1 MAAIATTTA
10 KSIPASAQN
19 KAEWPSLLEAKDIA
33 EEGFI
38 YGLPLVMNY
47 AVMQEFAVDKN
58 SGQFK
63 APFNEINNQHRVATP
78 EDTAVITPNSDTPY
92 SMLWLDLRAE
102 SMVIS
107 VPMIEKDR
115 YYSVQFIDGNTYN
128 YGYIGTRA
136 TGTEAGDYLVVG
148 PDWKG
153 GTPTG
158 IKKVF
163 QSTTPFTLALFRTQ
177 LFSPGDM
184 SNVEKI
190 QAGYNRAAEQ
200 RDELAAFHSITS
212 SARASSVGGISRPSA
227 LAVLRFPSDYRPPS
241 MSRCRKSSLQ
251 QSDGHLSCENLPAA
265 FQVRSLRDPYPQA
278 LPCHRSH
285 SQIYCALQDYISVRL
300 AITSGSEMLPNTS
313 HKIQGYRSV
322 SMNTSQPISPNACLI
337 LFFALSA
344 AV

>member
-1 MAAIATTTA
+1 MLTKRDLLRSAAVAVITATTA

-19 KAEWPSLLEAKDIA
+19 KPEWPSLLEAKDIA

-102 SMVIS
+102 PMVIS

-115 YYSVQFIDGNTYN
+115 YYAVQFIDGNTYN
-128 YGYIGTRA
+128 FGYIGTRA
-136 TGTEAGDYLVVG
+136 TGTEPGDYLVVG

-153 GTPTG
+153 ETPSG

-163 QSTTPFTLALFRTQ
+163 RSTTPFPLALIRTQ
-177 LFSPGDM
+177 LFNPGDM
-184 SNVEKI
+184 PNVEKI
-190 QAGYNRAAEQ
+190 QAGYKAQ
-200 RDELAAFHSITS
+200 PLSGFLK
-212 SARASSVGGISRPSA
+212 RPA
-227 LAVLRFPSDYRPPS
+227 P
-241 MSRCRKSSLQ
+241 
-251 QSDGHLSCENLPAA
+251 PAA
-265 FQVRSLRDPYPQA
+265 PKIEF
-278 LPCHRSH
+278 LPCHH
-285 SQIYCALQDYISVRL
+285 CGD
-300 AITSGSEMLPNTS
+300 
-313 HKIQGYRSV
+313 QG
-322 SMNTSQPISPNACLI
+322 
-337 LFFALSA
+337 
-344 AV
+344 

>member
-1 MAAIATTTA
+1 MLTKRDLLRSAAVAAIVATTA
-10 KSIPASAQN
+10 KSVPARAQN

-63 APFNEINNQHRVATP
+63 APFNEINNQHRVSTP

-102 SMVIS
+102 PMVIS

-136 TGTEAGDYLVVG
+136 TGTEPGDYLVVG

-153 GTPTG
+153 GTPSGDQEGLPIDDAVHARAFPYSTL
-158 IKKVF
+158 
-163 QSTTPFTLALFRTQ
+163 QSR
-177 LFSPGDM
+177 
-184 SNVEKI
+184 
-190 QAGYNRAAEQ
+190 RHAERRENSGRLQ
-200 RDELAAFHSITS
+200 GAAAF
-212 SARASSVGGISRPSA
+212 R
-227 LAVLRFPSDYRPPS
+227 
-241 MSRCRKSSLQ
+241 
-251 QSDGHLSCENLPAA
+251 LP
-265 FQVRSLRDPYPQA
+265 
-278 LPCHRSH
+278 
-285 SQIYCALQDYISVRL
+285 
-300 AITSGSEMLPNTS
+300 
-313 HKIQGYRSV
+313 
-322 SMNTSQPISPNACLI
+322 
-337 LFFALSA
+337 
-344 AV
+344 